1 MSVDDTDRAAI
12 AAFPE
17 LRRLVDLRRADWRF
31 TPGTDAEG
39 QLRQIN
45 AVRTWPG
52 GYADALLVRYTTDA
66 AGIRCDHAGGCALA
80 ARRHIGR
87 GGRRP
92 AGIACAGRTRRAPAG
107 EGHRAAIVDAIVH
120 DGICREIN
128 SRGRKP
134 STRNPYG
141 RHPRHP
147 REEWSNP

>member
-66 AGIRCDHAGGCALA
+66 AGIRCDHAGGVLWQRDGTLAEVVDGLLAL
-80 ARRHIGR
+80 
-87 GGRRP
+87 P
-92 AGIACAGRTRRAPAG
+92 APGAPGAQ
-107 EGHRAAIVDAIVH
+107 RLVKATV
-120 DGICREIN
+120 
-128 SRGRKP
+128 
-134 STRNPYG
+134 
-141 RHPRHP
+141 PRLWTP
-147 REEWSNP
+147 